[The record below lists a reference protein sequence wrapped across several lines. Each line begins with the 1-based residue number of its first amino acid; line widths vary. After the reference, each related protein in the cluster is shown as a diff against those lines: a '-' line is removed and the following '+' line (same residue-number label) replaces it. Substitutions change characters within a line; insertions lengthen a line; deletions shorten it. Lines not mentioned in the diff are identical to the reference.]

1 MPLTP
6 ALRGRA
12 ARAGLMAL
20 ALLLP
25 ACQPMRNRGPEAEGT
40 HIATGDMITGRL
52 ATEAPAQRFSF
63 EGVESSLLDFTL
75 QSDELNRPAPTVV
88 LTDPSG
94 QPVNLEMHRTSP
106 KGAATST
113 FQGVV
118 LLRTGPYTL
127 DVTSADQRRDSW
139 YIFKH
144 QLRFPSVVGDQVA
157 LEATRAT
164 PISFTAPYGATVS
177 VRVRPSAQSAAR
189 PVIQGVTP
197 PAGAGG
203 AMRPQMAAAAGGGVQ
218 VVFVAPA
225 AGRYTVLAA
234 AQPGT
239 AGDALVDVDVT
250 PPNFDRAV
258 FNPGSGK

>member
-144 QLRFPSVVGDQVA
+144 QLRFPSVVGCAGTLCVRPVSNTVRNSFA
-157 LEATRAT
+157 RPATARRHAAAFTRNCASERASCSCST
-164 PISFTAPYGATVS
+164 FS
-177 VRVRPSAQSAAR
+177 VRSR
-189 PVIQGVTP
+189 
-197 PAGAGG
+197 
-203 AMRPQMAAAAGGGVQ
+203 
-218 VVFVAPA
+218 
-225 AGRYTVLAA
+225 
-234 AQPGT
+234 
-239 AGDALVDVDVT
+239 LVS
-250 PPNFDRAV
+250 PR
-258 FNPGSGK
+258 